1 MADIEETY
9 LRDLAHKTDLIKAA
23 DGDLDTVTGLN
34 NLSQAL
40 YHRLITQ
47 PGSLVHR
54 PDYGVGIKSYLNALN
69 SLDNQRRLA
78 ARIDEQFR
86 LDFRVESVDGVKIV
100 VEDNRPDLVKVFVRV
115 KAIGYDEVELLFKP
129 FRESE

>member
-9 LRDLAHKTDLIKAA
+9 LKDLAHKKDLKKSN
-23 DGDLDTVTGLN
+23 DGDLDTVTSLN

-47 PGSLVHR
+47 PGALVHR
-54 PDYGVGIKSYLNALN
+54 PDYGVGLKSFLNALN

-86 LDFRVESVDGVKIV
+86 RDFRIESVSGVKITV
-100 VEDNRPDLVKVFVRV
+100 DDEKPEIVKIFVRV

-129 FRESE
+129 FRESD

>member
-1 MADIEETY
+1 MADIKETY
-9 LRDLAHKTDLIKAA
+9 LKDLAHKADLIKSPS
-23 DGDLDTVTGLN
+23 GDLDEVDGLN
-34 NLSQAL
+34 NLQQAL

-54 PDYGVGIKSYLNALN
+54 PDYGVGIKNFANALN

-78 ARIDEQFR
+78 AVIDEQFGS
-86 LDFRVESVDGVKIV
+86 DFRVESVTGIKITVDDDKPETVKI
-100 VEDNRPDLVKVFVRV
+100 FVRV

-129 FRESE
+129 FREND